1 MPTESLLGRP
11 GIDTPLLSRREPSTR
26 GLQLRMCIAK
36 RLPLSW
42 LPISRLSTT
51 RMCLSFRQNRTLP
64 PLLSEQVGEA
74 EQAEQAEQQSR
85 ASRRERER
93 EQGRAA
99 TGRTV
104 ASCRRDGDADS
115 EAQEGLIEQERR
127 LIDIGRKAIRPHV
140 TVDTIRIRQDSRLDP
155 QEDGRPQPP
164 NAPVHIRA

>member
-1 MPTESLLGRP
+1 VKCAPNGLDADEMPTESLLGRP

-93 EQGRAA
+93 ESKAVRPPVALLPPA
-99 TGRTV
+99 DETGMRTQKH
-104 ASCRRDGDADS
+104 RRD
-115 EAQEGLIEQERR
+115 
-127 LIDIGRKAIRPHV
+127 
-140 TVDTIRIRQDSRLDP
+140 
-155 QEDGRPQPP
+155 
-164 NAPVHIRA
+164 